1 MMMRESLQVYK
12 RIQSKLLGRK
22 AIVGLGTTIPNTAGL
37 VPGVKIGQFGN
48 DGASAQLINIAGVA
62 TVGGPND
69 MTIINPGVGYTPS
82 NGSLVYSD
90 VPMITETG
98 EGSEAVGNV
107 TV

>member
-1 MMMRESLQVYK
+1 MHLHNS
-12 RIQSKLLGRK
+12 STLL
-22 AIVGLGTTIPNTAGL
+22 V
-37 VPGVKIGQFGN
+37 
-48 DGASAQLINIAGVA
+48 VA

-69 MTIINPGVGYTPS
+69 ITIINPGVGYTPS

-107 TV
+107 TVNNGEISVSYSYKWW